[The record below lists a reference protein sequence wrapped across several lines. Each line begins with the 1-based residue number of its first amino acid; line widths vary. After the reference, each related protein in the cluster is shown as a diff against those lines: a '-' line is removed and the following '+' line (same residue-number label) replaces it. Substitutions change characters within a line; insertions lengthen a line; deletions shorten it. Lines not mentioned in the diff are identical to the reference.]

1 MLTRPRPQRW
11 QDGPRLKDAP
21 HPAVLVAKAETDGR
35 ALDLVLYP
43 GSDDRMVTLQL
54 DRLAPGQHYV
64 AHGAAD
70 PEVVADASGAA
81 ALSVNI
87 TERTTIELRPT

>member
-1 MLTRPRPQRW
+1 M
-11 QDGPRLKDAP
+11 DAP

-43 GSDDRMVTLQL
+43 GSDDQMVTLQL

-64 AHGAAD
+64 AHGAVD
-70 PEVVADASGAA
+70 PDVTADAYGAA
-81 ALSVNI
+81 RLNVKIAG
-87 TERTTIELRPT
+87 RTTIEMRPA